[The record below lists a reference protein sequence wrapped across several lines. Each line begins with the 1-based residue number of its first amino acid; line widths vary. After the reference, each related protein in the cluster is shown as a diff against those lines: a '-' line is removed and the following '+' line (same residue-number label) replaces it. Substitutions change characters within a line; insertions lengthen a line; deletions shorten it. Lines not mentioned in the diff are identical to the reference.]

1 MHNSAKTPTYNVHMH
16 QITALRQSEHDTAS
30 CGRCDFGLSE
40 SIVART
46 KSASRRSVG
55 CTQGPIEWSIMG
67 KIPTSLLRSSQCS
80 QCTAS
85 MQGRAL
91 QSAQHAALRTAKHR
105 TNSKKMRVR
114 SRNPSCGAAA
124 GSCLVV
130 SDCFLVAPWVMQPM
144 LQ

>member
-30 CGRCDFGLSE
+30 CGRCDLGLSE

-46 KSASRRSVG
+46 KSASKRSVV
-55 CTQGPIEWSIMG
+55 CTQGPIEWSMMG

-85 MQGRAL
+85 MQGRVL
-91 QSAQHAALRTAKHR
+91 QSVQHAASRAAKHR
-105 TNSKKMRVR
+105 TNSKKMRFR
-114 SRNPSCGAAA
+114 SRNPVLRR
-124 GSCLVV
+124 LV
-130 SDCFLVAPWVMQPM
+130 SWFQQARTASWWHHG
-144 LQ
+144 

>member
-1 MHNSAKTPTYNVHMH
+1 MHNSAKTPTYDVHMH

-30 CGRCDFGLSE
+30 CGRCALGLSE

-55 CTQGPIEWSIMG
+55 CTQGPIELSIMG

-91 QSAQHAALRTAKHR
+91 QSVQHAALRRRLADGET
-105 TNSKKMRVR
+105 
-114 SRNPSCGAAA
+114 
-124 GSCLVV
+124 
-130 SDCFLVAPWVMQPM
+130 
-144 LQ
+144 